1 MSLYDFHSYV
11 NKTNLS
17 KAWYERACKVF
28 PGGISHNIRF
38 FPPYPFFVERAHGKN
53 LQDVDGNTFVDFW
66 MGHWALI
73 LGHSPQNV
81 VQPLEKALG
90 QGTIFGTVND
100 TSVLLG
106 EIIQKFVPSA
116 ELDEILFNWDRSNYV
131 RYKDCSRIYRK
142 KNCCQST

>member
-1 MSLYDFHSYV
+1 MSFFDFHSYL

-38 FPPYPFFVERAHGKN
+38 FPPYPFFVERASGKN
-53 LQDVDGNTFVDFW
+53 LKDVDGNTFVDFW

-106 EIIQKFVPSA
+106 ELIQQFGPSA
-116 ELDEILFNWDRSNYV
+116 ELM
-131 RYKDCSRIYRK
+131 
-142 KNCCQST
+142 